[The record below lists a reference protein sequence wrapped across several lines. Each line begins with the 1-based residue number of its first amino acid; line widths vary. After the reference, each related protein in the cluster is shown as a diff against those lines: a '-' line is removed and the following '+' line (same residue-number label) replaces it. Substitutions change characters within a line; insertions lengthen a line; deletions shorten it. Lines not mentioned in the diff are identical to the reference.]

1 MKGETNM
8 SGTIWALVPPIV
20 AIALALW
27 TKEVYLSLLIG
38 ILSGALLFTKFHIL
52 AATQTM
58 VEVMNWKIGD
68 NVNILLFL
76 VFLGIIVALIT
87 KSGASQSYGDWASRK
102 IKSQRGALFSTMLLG
117 VVIFV
122 DDYFNCL
129 TVGTV
134 MRPVTD
140 KYKVSRA
147 KLAYIID
154 ATAAPVCIIAPIS
167 SWAAAVGS
175 SLPDDCAIDGFSL
188 FLRTIPFNLY
198 AILTI
203 IFMVI
208 LIGKNFDY
216 SAMAKY
222 HADLVG
228 KKEETAD
235 GDEEIKIIG
244 NGKVIDL
251 ILPIIVLIVLC
262 ISAMLYT
269 GGILDGVGVAAAFAD
284 CDSSLSLV
292 LGSFFTLVFIF
303 FFYLLRKII
312 TFGQFCES
320 FVQGFKAMTPAIM
333 ILSLA
338 WTLSGICSADY
349 LALGNFV
356 GNVVSG
362 NAVIGVLLP
371 ALFFAVAIG
380 LSFSTGTSWG
390 TFGIMIPIVT
400 AVINTNNVS
409 LLALNVAAVLAGAVC
424 GDHISPISDT
434 TILASAGAQC
444 NHINHVSTQIPYA
457 LTVAGCCLVGYL
469 VGGFT
474 GNGWLALVVGLVLEL
489 LVLAVVIK
497 KCGKVNLE

>member
-58 VEVMNWKIGD
+58 IEVMNWKIGD

-87 KSGASQSYGDWASRK
+87 KSGASQAYGDWASRK

-188 FLRTIPFNLY
+188 FLKTIPFNLY

-203 IFMVI
+203 VFMII

-216 SAMAKY
+216 GAMAKY

-228 KKEETAD
+228 KKEEPQT
-235 GDEEIKIIG
+235 ETK
-244 NGKVIDL
+244 K
-251 ILPIIVLIVLC
+251 
-262 ISAMLYT
+262 SK
-269 GGILDGVGVAAAFAD
+269 
-284 CDSSLSLV
+284 SSVTEKS
-292 LGSFFTLVFIF
+292 
-303 FFYLLRKII
+303 
-312 TFGQFCES
+312 
-320 FVQGFKAMTPAIM
+320 
-333 ILSLA
+333 
-338 WTLSGICSADY
+338 
-349 LALGNFV
+349 
-356 GNVVSG
+356 
-362 NAVIGVLLP
+362 
-371 ALFFAVAIG
+371 
-380 LSFSTGTSWG
+380 ST
-390 TFGIMIPIVT
+390 
-400 AVINTNNVS
+400 
-409 LLALNVAAVLAGAVC
+409 
-424 GDHISPISDT
+424 
-434 TILASAGAQC
+434 
-444 NHINHVSTQIPYA
+444 
-457 LTVAGCCLVGYL
+457 
-469 VGGFT
+469 
-474 GNGWLALVVGLVLEL
+474 
-489 LVLAVVIK
+489 
-497 KCGKVNLE
+497 

>member
-1 MKGETNM
+1 M

-58 VEVMNWKIGD
+58 IEVMNWKIGD

-338 WTLSGICSADY
+338 WTLSGICSSDY

-356 GNVVSG
+356 GDVVSG

-457 LTVAGCCLVGYL
+457 MTVAGCCLVGYL
-469 VGGFT
+469 IGGFT
-474 GNGWLALVVGLVLEL
+474 GNGWLALIVGIILEL
-489 LVLAVVIK
+489 IVLAVLIK
-497 KCGKVNLE
+497 KCGTVNLE

>member
-1 MKGETNM
+1 M
-8 SGTIWALVPPIV
+8 SGTMWALVPPIV

-38 ILSGALLFTKFHIL
+38 ILSGALLFAKFHVL
-52 AATQTM
+52 TAVETM
-58 VEVMNWKIGD
+58 IEVMNWKIGD

-87 KSGASQSYGDWASRK
+87 KSGASQAYGDWAAKK
-102 IKSQRGALFSTMLLG
+102 ITSQKGALFSTMLLG

-154 ATAAPVCIIAPIS
+154 ATAAPICIIAPIS

-175 SLPDDCAIDGFSL
+175 SLPEDCGIDGFSL

-198 AILTI
+198 ALLTLL
-203 IFMVI
+203 FMVV
-208 LIGKNFDY
+208 LIAKGFDY
-216 SAMAKY
+216 GTMAKY
-222 HADLVG
+222 QADLVG
-228 KKEETAD
+228 KKEETTE
-235 GDEEIKIIG
+235 GEEEIQIIG
-244 NGKVIDL
+244 KGKVIDL
-251 ILPIIVLIVLC
+251 ILPIVVLIVLC

-269 GGILDGVGVAAAFAD
+269 GGILDGVGIVDAFAN

-303 FFYLLRKII
+303 LFYLLRGVIS
-312 TFGQFCES
+312 FGQFCES
-320 FVQGFKAMTPAIM
+320 FTQGFKAMTSAIM
-333 ILSLA
+333 ILALA

-349 LALGNFV
+349 LALGDFV

-371 ALFFAVAIG
+371 ALFFAVAVG

-400 AVINTNNVS
+400 AVINTGDIS
-409 LLALNVAAVLAGAVC
+409 LLSLNVAAVLAGAVC

-457 LTVAGCCLVGYL
+457 MTVAGCCLAGYL
-469 VGGFT
+469 VGGIT
-474 GNGWLALVVGLVLEL
+474 GSGWAA
-489 LVLAVVIK
+489 LAVGFVAEAVVLGVLMK
-497 KCGKVNLE
+497 KYAK

>member
-1 MKGETNM
+1 M
-8 SGTIWALVPPIV
+8 SATIWSLVPPIV

-38 ILSGALLFTKFHIL
+38 ILSGALLYTKFHIL
-52 AATQTM
+52 DA
-58 VEVMNWKIGD
+58 VETTVNIMDWKIGD
-68 NVNILLFL
+68 NINILLFL
-76 VFLGIIVALIT
+76 VLLGILVALIT
-87 KSGASQSYGDWASRK
+87 KSGASKAYGEWASRK
-102 IKSQRGALFSTMLLG
+102 ITSQRGALFASMFLG
-117 VVIFV
+117 ILIFV

-175 SLPDDCAIDGFSL
+175 SLPEDSGIDGFSL

-198 AILTI
+198 ALLTI
-203 IFMVI
+203 LFMII
-208 LIGKNFDY
+208 LIGKNVDY
-216 SAMAKY
+216 GAMASY
-222 HADLVG
+222 HAKIAG
-228 KKEETAD
+228 GKEETVD
-235 GDEEIKIIG
+235 GEEEIPITGK
-244 NGKVIDL
+244 GKVMDL
-251 ILPIIVLIVLC
+251 VLPILVLIALC
-262 ISAMLYT
+262 ISGMLYT
-269 GGILDGVGVAAAFAD
+269 GGILDGAGIQEAFAN

-292 LGSFFTLVFIF
+292 LGSFFTLVFVFI
-303 FFYLLRKII
+303 FYLPRKIV
-312 TFGQFCES
+312 TFKEFCAS

-338 WTLSGICSADY
+338 WTLSGICSAEY
-349 LALGNFV
+349 LDIGSFV
-356 GNVVSG
+356 GNLVGG
-362 NAVIGVLLP
+362 NAFIEALLP
-371 ALFFAVAIG
+371 ALFFAVAVG
-380 LSFSTGTSWG
+380 LSFATGTSWG
-390 TFGIMIPIVT
+390 TFGIMIPIVL
-400 AVINTNNVS
+400 AVIGTGDIS
-409 LLALNVAAVLAGAVC
+409 ILALNVAAVLAGAVC

-457 LTVAGCCLVGYL
+457 LTVASCCLVGYL

-474 GNGWLALVVGLVLEL
+474 GSGWVALLVGFVLEL
-489 LVLAVVIK
+489 AVVAVIFRK
-497 KCGKVNLE
+497 AGVAVSNHQ